1 MSGNP
6 VQVFIAAYESE
17 DGAEAALKDFRA
29 MDREGSIELIDA
41 AVAVH
46 TADGKVKIEETADPS
61 GKRWAKRGAIAGGL
75 VGLIFPPSII
85 AGALVGGAGG
95 GVWGKLRDKGLKDED
110 LKAIGESLPAGSSA
124 IIAIAEDRMIEQL
137 QRGLEGYE
145 RLARH
150 ALSADAAAL
159 VVAEA
164 EAAPD
169 EHPTSTEENPAGT

>member
-1 MSGNP
+1 MSSNP

-17 DGAEAALKDFRA
+17 DGAKAALMDFRA

-46 TADGKVKIEETADPS
+46 TADDKVKIEETADPS
-61 GKRWAKRGAIAGGL
+61 GKTWAKRGAIAGGI

-85 AGALVGGAGG
+85 AGALVGAGGG
-95 GVWGKLRDKGLKDED
+95 GVWGKIRDKGFKDED

-124 IIAIAEDRMIEQL
+124 LIAIAEDRVIERL

-145 RLARH
+145 RIARH

-164 EAAPD
+164 EAGPD
-169 EHPTSTEENPAGT
+169 ENATGTEENPAGI